1 MLLDYQLNLNLLFHL
16 VELMNCYRLKNRQ
29 DMYRW
34 DNGYATC
41 IEHYRA
47 TDGGQLAVSQY
58 TRFRKVSHFGYRA
71 SFS

>member
-1 MLLDYQLNLNLLFHL
+1 MSLDYQLNLNLLFHL

-34 DNGYATC
+34 DNGYA

-47 TDGGQLAVSQY
+47 TDGGQLAV
-58 TRFRKVSHFGYRA
+58 
-71 SFS
+71 

>member
-34 DNGYATC
+34 DNGYA